1 MRPWRR
7 QAVVASVSRSGEE
20 ELEKHQAWAHRIG
33 LGDQGRHAAQRINE
47 GHVVVVRAIDRIAD
61 PLGHRAP
68 RARADFSPCR
78 CASATDDAG
87 GWTATS
93 EEPPAQG
100 GKTRARRLRSVRS
113 LVAARRR
120 LPSCLAAAVLPVQ
133 RPGEI
138 VSRHGTRVAS
148 RRAHV
153 VAATASWAACV
164 LQLHESGYC
173 FVSVKKR
180 SAFNEHK

>member
-1 MRPWRR
+1 VENP
-7 QAVVASVSRSGEE
+7 
-20 ELEKHQAWAHRIG
+20 
-33 LGDQGRHAAQRINE
+33 
-47 GHVVVVRAIDRIAD
+47 GHGGCI
-61 PLGHRAP
+61 
-68 RARADFSPCR
+68 R
-78 CASATDDAG
+78 CARSWPHG
-87 GWTATS
+87 NGTS
-93 EEPPAQG
+93 
-100 GKTRARRLRSVRS
+100 
-113 LVAARRR
+113 ARRR

-173 FVSVKKR
+173 FVSVKKKQRIR